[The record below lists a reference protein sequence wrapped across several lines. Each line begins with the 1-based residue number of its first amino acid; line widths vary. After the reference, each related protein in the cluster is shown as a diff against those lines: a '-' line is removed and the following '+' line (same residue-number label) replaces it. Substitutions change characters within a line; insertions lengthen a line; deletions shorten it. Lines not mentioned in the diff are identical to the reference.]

1 VDGVCTTCG
10 PYTTEYSCCP
20 TITLPATILPTGTV
34 GSAYPPTARAPTG
47 GVAPYTF
54 VVSGLVAGMTATP
67 TGTDVTIGGTP
78 TAPFSGTVIVTAIDA
93 NGCRTSAGY
102 ALYILC
108 PPAVPLVITAPSSV
122 GAGSPNRTAS
132 VPPRAGST
140 FTWTI
145 GNGTITAGQGT
156 NQIRFTAG
164 TAGAP
169 VTLGVTESNPS
180 ACTGS
185 PGNASVPVNPAGS
198 SILFYTVAPC
208 RQLDTRSGS
217 PMAGGGSLT
226 VALTG
231 GACGIPAVA
240 RSVSVNVT
248 ATESTAAGFL
258 AFQPGDDVTPA
269 STSTLN
275 FGSGQT
281 RANNSLLILAGDGSG
296 SVKITNGAPGTVHV
310 IVDVNGYFQ

>member
-1 VDGVCTTCG
+1 
-10 PYTTEYSCCP
+10 
-20 TITLPATILPTGTV
+20 L
-34 GSAYPPTARAPTG
+34 
-47 GVAPYTF
+47 
-54 VVSGLVAGMTATP
+54 
-67 TGTDVTIGGTP
+67 
-78 TAPFSGTVIVTAIDA
+78 
-93 NGCRTSAGY
+93 
-102 ALYILC
+102 
-108 PPAVPLVITAPSSV
+108 SV

-156 NQIRFTAG
+156 NQITFTAG
-164 TAGAP
+164 TAGTP